1 MDLHGVIPFRLRHR
15 GHAHL
20 YKMKKTS
27 VHCAAR
33 GPDNTSSPGWLQS
46 AVFGLDRRIRRHIG
60 VYEYT
65 HHPQCLFRLQVV
77 RLDHSLGLAD
87 GTAVQAGG
95 RVLVLHLWNE
105 QMPVIGRR
113 GPTLAWA
120 RKAYRAIDIS
130 LRELARYLAAQPQL
144 RDIGVICGN
153 MPVIGSRQAARL
165 ARILA
170 RYGFEAAVDDTDP
183 RGLLHRFGDGVLV
196 LMLVLA
202 ANPRAVRSAVLRCC
216 NMRVFVSR
224 TALERRYMPPLRA
237 VSRAGNG

>member
-1 MDLHGVIPFRLRHR
+1 
-15 GHAHL
+15 
-20 YKMKKTS
+20 MKKTS
-27 VHCAAR
+27 VHSAAR
-33 GPDNTSSPGWLQS
+33 APDNPSSPGWLQS
-46 AVFGLDRRIRRHIG
+46 AVFALDRRIRRHIG

-65 HHPQCLFRLQVV
+65 LHPQCLFRLQVV

-87 GTAVQAGG
+87 GTAVAPGS
-95 RVLVLHLWNE
+95 RALVLHLWNE
-105 QMPVIGRR
+105 QMPVIGRS

-120 RKAYRAIDIS
+120 RKADRAMDIS
-130 LRELARYLAAQPQL
+130 LRELAGYLATQPQL
-144 RDIGVICGN
+144 RDIAVICGN
-153 MPVIGSRQAARL
+153 MPVIGSSQAERL

-170 RYGFEAAVDDTDP
+170 RYGFEAAVDDTDA

-224 TALERRYMPPLRA
+224 AALERRYMPPLRPAAHEVADSAGPARLATREPA
-237 VSRAGNG
+237 VRSGSR